1 MYVCICNAIRERD
14 FRAAGRRC
22 AGESAAVYAALG
34 KRPQCR
40 QCLDDANGILD
51 EERARTGHLALVAA

>member
-22 AGESAAVYAALG
+22 PGDAEAIYAALG
-34 KRPQCR
+34 KRPQCG
-40 QCLDDANGILD
+40 QCLDDAELILD
-51 EERARTGHLALVAA
+51 EERRRSAHLTLVA